1 MSLAELVILSVTVEG
16 RAKSEVARDYSS
28 STPPGLPTHR
38 QTTRTPTSKSL

>member
-28 STPPGLPTHR
+28 STPPGLPTTR
-38 QTTRTPTSKSL
+38 PPARTTTSKSL